1 MRLEESFKECELIKR
16 QVMSIEEIRAD
27 RDARISALRKEI
39 DDITVNAQRV
49 EQENAMLT
57 SHNKTLQTNYDFV
70 NEELAKTIANLS
82 LSNVTRI

>member
-39 DDITVNAQRV
+39 DDITVNA
-49 EQENAMLT
+49 
-57 SHNKTLQTNYDFV
+57 
-70 NEELAKTIANLS
+70 
-82 LSNVTRI
+82 